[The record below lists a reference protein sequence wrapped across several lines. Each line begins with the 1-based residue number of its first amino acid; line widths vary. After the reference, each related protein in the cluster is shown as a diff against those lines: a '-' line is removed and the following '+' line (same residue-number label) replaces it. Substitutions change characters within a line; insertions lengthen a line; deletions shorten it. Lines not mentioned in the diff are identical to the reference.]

1 MLRFIIRWFATA
13 LGIGAAGSMLPGIQV
28 DGAKAAILTA
38 LLLGLINATLRPI
51 LLILTLPLT
60 LLTLGV
66 FALVINGAMLALA
79 ARFVEG
85 VHLAGF
91 GSAVLGA
98 IVVSLVSGVVSWALQ
113 PR

>member
-1 MLRFIIRWFATA
+1 
-13 LGIGAAGSMLPGIQV
+13 
-28 DGAKAAILTA
+28 
-38 LLLGLINATLRPI
+38 
-51 LLILTLPLT
+51 
-60 LLTLGV
+60 LLTLGA

-98 IVVSLVSGVVSWALQ
+98 IVVSLVSGVVSWAFH